1 MNLLRGPVERIVVPI
16 RAIPSWDEERMS
28 RVLQAMPDVDT
39 IEFNAVKKQIL
50 LTRNPPHFRSVY
62 NEKNERIAVQYVKDM
77 PFVASAQDWVMGWK
91 DKFEL
96 DVGGAEISMER
107 IATETLE
114 CLPTD
119 ADEFAGMF
127 LDGLNVKNAMLF
139 QRRIQGLVSYF
150 KGADERMLPK
160 RVDDNKY
167 LEKVEMSDQQFR
179 QYLEVRMKE
188 IEGDKRRVNLD
199 KEDDKSFRINSRLTC
214 NYAIPPELRQFNED
228 AATED
233 AVPEKTVI
241 LDRLRAD
248 PGRYLSEQALK
259 VYSPKLLKTIQNVR
273 EAMMAEGE
281 TEWRNQFLYSYYRQL
296 EGLGV
301 FSAILDANG
310 WQRYRIVRE
319 NNQWI
324 EDKTLDPEKPAYA
337 FYTGGEDADERE
349 YMRQIFNN
357 RFADNFPASLKASI
371 EARGKKLL
379 CLIMA
384 TSSGA
389 EGITLENVRHVH
401 IVEPHWNPA
410 RQHLRNFGAI
420 FVLFL
425 DELSLA
431 PLEMQNHPE

>member
-1 MNLLRGPVERIVVPI
+1 
-16 RAIPSWDEERMS
+16 
-28 RVLQAMPDVDT
+28 
-39 IEFNAVKKQIL
+39 
-50 LTRNPPHFRSVY
+50 
-62 NEKNERIAVQYVKDM
+62 
-77 PFVASAQDWVMGWK
+77 
-91 DKFEL
+91 
-96 DVGGAEISMER
+96 
-107 IATETLE
+107 
-114 CLPTD
+114 
-119 ADEFAGMF
+119 
-127 LDGLNVKNAMLF
+127 
-139 QRRIQGLVSYF
+139 LVSYF

-357 RFADNFPASLKASI
+357 RFADNFPASLRASV
-371 EARGKKLL
+371 ESKPRKKL
-379 CLIMA
+379 CLFMITA
-384 TSSGA
+384 AGA
-389 EGITLENVRHVH
+389 EGITLNNVRRVH
-401 IVEPHWNPA
+401 LMEPHWNPA
-410 RQHLRNFGAI
+410 RHDQVIGRAI
-420 FVLFL
+420 RICSHARLPVEDRKVRVSFYISVFIEEQTKSSEGVNVVLVRRTDMVTKRYEGDPTEVFMST
-425 DELSLA
+425 DEYLYEKA
-431 PLEMQNHPE
+431 